1 MSEERVIE
9 GDRMQSEGPY
19 FITQEQDKEI
29 GATWFLVN
37 GPGIDDP
44 KMTATADSDEAIVSA
59 SIRNRAYIEGQK
71 AEVEKLHRE
80 IMGDINEPIH

>member
-1 MSEERVIE
+1 MTDDKGA
-9 GDRMQSEGPY
+9 GDGPY

-44 KMTATADSDEAIVSA
+44 KMTATADRDEAIVSA

-71 AEVEKLHRE
+71 AEEMIWGMQFDAWKKARGIE
-80 IMGDINEPIH
+80 

>member
-1 MSEERVIE
+1 MTDDKGA
-9 GDRMQSEGPY
+9 GDGPY

-44 KMTATADSDEAIVSA
+44 KMTATADRDEAIVSA